1 MKKRMLAVLFAAVLV
16 CGVAGCGSKT
26 EEPQTE
32 EQNVEETVELDGE
45 TQETA
50 DQMQAEL
57 QGYAT
62 DLTAV
67 DAAAAGLYTIEN
79 GAVVGGQENWD
90 AFAAGKADTVI
101 VCQFSKN
108 GGAMLDYVKHLADGS
123 YLVVTDITRD
133 GYEYSKK
140 EDYTTKVFECLTVL
154 EGFSLE
160 EGSAEH
166 TVCVLSNEAELD
178 ANTFRTYWNEMSMD
192 AHQVYPL
199 FII

>member
-1 MKKRMLAVLFAAVLV
+1 MKKRMLAVLFAAMLA
-16 CGVAGCGSKT
+16 CGVAGCGNNGT
-26 EEPQTE
+26 TDQTE
-32 EQNVEETVELDGE
+32 GQNTEVTTGLEGE
-45 TQETA
+45 AKETA
-50 DQMQAEL
+50 DEMQTEL
-57 QGYAT
+57 QSYGA
-62 DLTAV
+62 DLTAE

-90 AFAAGKADTVI
+90 AFAAGEADAVI

-108 GGAMLDYVKHLADGS
+108 GGAMLDSVKHLADGS

-133 GYEYSKK
+133 GYEYEEK
-140 EDYTTKVFECLTVL
+140 EDYTQKIFECMTVL

-178 ANTFRTYWNEMSMD
+178 ADTFRTYWTEMTMD

-199 FII
+199 FVI

>member
-1 MKKRMLAVLFAAVLV
+1 MMKKRMLAVLFAAVLV

-79 GAVVGGQENWD
+79 GAVVGGGTERN
-90 AFAAGKADTVI
+90 
-101 VCQFSKN
+101 
-108 GGAMLDYVKHLADGS
+108 YV
-123 YLVVTDITRD
+123 
-133 GYEYSKK
+133 
-140 EDYTTKVFECLTVL
+140 
-154 EGFSLE
+154 
-160 EGSAEH
+160 
-166 TVCVLSNEAELD
+166 
-178 ANTFRTYWNEMSMD
+178 
-192 AHQVYPL
+192 
-199 FII
+199 